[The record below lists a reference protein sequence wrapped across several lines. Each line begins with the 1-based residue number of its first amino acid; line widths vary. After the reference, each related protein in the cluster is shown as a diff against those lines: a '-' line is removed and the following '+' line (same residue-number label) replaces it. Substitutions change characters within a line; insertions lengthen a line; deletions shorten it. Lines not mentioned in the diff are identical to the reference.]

1 MASTDARGETDA
13 DPREAFRALPSVD
26 EALREPGLAALAEGR
41 DRELM
46 LALVRD
52 RIDAWRAEILA
63 GGLDAAGV
71 AERVAAGRLTSE
83 VRAAID
89 REDAKGIRS
98 VINATGVVLHTGLGR
113 APVHPEVAQEMARA
127 AAGYCLLEVDRATG
141 QRNQRDGRLGELLA
155 RLTGAEDGIVVNNNA
170 AAVLITLQTFARG
183 GEAIVSRGELVEIGG
198 SFRVPDVMT
207 RAGVDLVEVGTTNRT
222 RIADYR
228 NAVTER
234 TGILLKVHRSNFRVV
249 GFIEETGGDEIGA
262 LGRELGV
269 PTANDL
275 GSGLLELAGARPLDM
290 LGGEPLVKQAVA
302 EGVDVVMFSGDKL
315 LGGPQAGLIV
325 GKRDFVQQIRKNPTY
340 RAMRCD
346 KATIAGLEKTLEM
359 YLDGRADEIPSRAM
373 MLASADELLPRARAL
388 AKQLEGIDGLEVEVV
403 ADRSQP
409 GSGSAPD
416 IYLDTHVVRVA
427 ARGRSA
433 AAFASALRDGTPCV
447 FARIQDDRVLFDPRT
462 LLPREEDQLVVAIR
476 AIDPHH

>member
-1 MASTDARGETDA
+1 MASTDARGGTDA

-26 EALREPGLAALAEGR
+26 EALRRPALAELGEGR
-41 DRELM
+41 DRDFM
-46 LALVRD
+46 LRLVRE
-52 RIDAWRAEILA
+52 RIEAWRREILD
-63 GGLDAAGV
+63 GQLDAAGV
-71 AERVAAGRLTSE
+71 VEGLAAGRLEAE
-83 VRAAID
+83 VID
-89 REDAKGIRS
+89 ALRREDSKGIQR

-113 APVHPEVAQEMARA
+113 APVHSEVAQAMARA
-127 AAGYCLLEVDRATG
+127 AGGYCLLEVDRASG
-141 QRNQRDGRLGELLA
+141 QRNQRDARLGELLA
-155 RLTGAEDGIVVNNNA
+155 RLTGAEDGICVNNNA

-183 GEAIVSRGELVEIGG
+183 GEAVVSRGELVEIGG

-207 RAGVDLVEVGTTNRT
+207 RAGVQLVEVGTTNRT

-228 NAVTER
+228 AAVNER

-249 GFIEETGGDEIGA
+249 GFTEETGGDEIGA

-269 PTANDL
+269 ATANDL

-302 EGVDVVMFSGDKL
+302 DGVDVVMFSGDKL

-325 GKRDFVQQIRKNPTY
+325 GKRKVVQQIRKNPTY

-346 KATIAGLEKTLEM
+346 KATIAGLEKTLEL
-359 YLDGRADEIPSRAM
+359 YLAGRADEIPSRAM
-373 MLASADELLPRARAL
+373 MLASAEELRPRA
-388 AKQLEGIDGLEVEVV
+388 DGLANQLADIEGLDVQVV

-416 IYLDTHVVRVA
+416 VYLDTYVVSLA
-427 ARGRSA
+427 AKKLSTT
-433 AAFASALRDGTPCV
+433 AFASALRDGDPCV
-447 FARIQDDRVLFDPRT
+447 FARIQDDRLLFDPRT
-462 LLPREEDQLVVAIR
+462 LLPGEDDELTAAIR
-476 AIDPHH
+476 AAL